1 MTVSRILDQK
11 GWKVFTIDA
20 SAPLQAVVDR
30 LAEHRV
36 GVLVVVDAAGKL
48 AGIVSERDVIR
59 ALAGAAPDALS
70 RRTAADA
77 MTRSIETCTPE
88 DAESD
93 IMARMDAKGV
103 RHLPVLAGG
112 KLAGLVSMRDVVKL
126 RIEKIEE
133 MMQSIRREAAA
144 LK

>member
-1 MTVSRILDQK
+1 
-11 GWKVFTIDA
+11 
-20 SAPLQAVVDR
+20 
-30 LAEHRV
+30 
-36 GVLVVVDAAGKL
+36 
-48 AGIVSERDVIR
+48 VIR

-77 MTRSIETCTPE
+77 MTRSLETCTPE

>member
-36 GVLVVVDAAGKL
+36 GVLVVVDAGGRL

-59 ALAGAAPDALS
+59 ALAGAPDALS
-70 RRTAADA
+70 RKTAADA
-77 MTRSIETCTPE
+77 MTRSLETCTPE

>member
-11 GWKVFTIDA
+11 GWKVFTIEA

-36 GVLVVVDAAGKL
+36 GVLVVVDAGGKL

-59 ALAGAAPDALS
+59 SLAGAAPDALS

>member
-20 SAPLQAVVDR
+20 AAPLQAVIDR

-36 GVLVVVDAAGKL
+36 GVLVVVDAGGKL

-59 ALAGAAPDALS
+59 ALAGAPDALS
-70 RRTAADA
+70 RKTAADA
-77 MTRSIETCTPE
+77 MTRSLETCTPE

>member
-59 ALAGAAPDALS
+59 ALAGAAPDAMS

-112 KLAGLVSMRDVVKL
+112 RLAGLVSMRDVVKL

>member
-1 MTVSRILDQK
+1 LRTVKELLQVSQSHRL
-11 GWKVFTIDA
+11 FTVEP
-20 SAPLQAVVDR
+20 SATVIEVVKLLARENVGAVV
-30 LAEHRV
+30 
-36 GVLVVVDAAGKL
+36 VLDGTKL

-59 ALAGAAPDALS
+59 ALAGAPDALS
-70 RRTAADA
+70 RKTAADA
-77 MTRSIETCTPE
+77 MTRSLETCTPD
-88 DAESD
+88 DAESE
-93 IMARMDAKGV
+93 IMARMDARGV
-103 RHLPVLAGG
+103 RHLPVLADG